1 MTNNSL
7 SHSVLLE
14 SIDGDSPVD
23 MIATCDGYLKEL
35 LPSIE
40 DIQSRLECTEK
51 DILVKTYTDGL
62 FQKYADNQ
70 DVVSEHILKLRMCH

>member
-1 MTNNSL
+1 
-7 SHSVLLE
+7 
-14 SIDGDSPVD
+14 

-70 DVVSEHILKLRMCH
+70 DVVSEHILKTEIVSLEAITKPAIKNWHWLERA

>member
-1 MTNNSL
+1 ML
-7 SHSVLLE
+7 YVYKCGEH
-14 SIDGDSPVD
+14 
-23 MIATCDGYLKEL
+23 LKEL

-70 DVVSEHILKLRMCH
+70 DDVSGHILKTEHVS

>member
-1 MTNNSL
+1 M
-7 SHSVLLE
+7 
-14 SIDGDSPVD
+14 
-23 MIATCDGYLKEL
+23 MATCDGYLKEL

-70 DVVSEHILKLRMCH
+70 DVVSEHILKTEDVTLEDLSTTADLKIEK